1 MATMSN
7 MQFYTR
13 ARLLTGNLTCK
24 LLKPTPTDAP
34 PGVLDMYG
42 LGNTL
47 TSVEEV
53 ELPCLYVP
61 QRISLD
67 RVGGVT
73 ATSPITLILLDEQR
87 QCTLD
92 MRLVFQ
98 GKTYLVLSLRVTPP
112 LSEVQIA
119 PA

>member
-1 MATMSN
+1 MPNVPYYA
-7 MQFYTR
+7 R
-13 ARLLTGNLTCK
+13 ARLLTGNLTCR
-24 LLKPTPTDAP
+24 LLLPTPTEAP
-34 PGVLDMYG
+34 PGVLDVYG

-47 TSVEEV
+47 TSVVEV

-73 ATSPITLILLDEQR
+73 ATSPITLIVLDEQR
-87 QCTLD
+87 QCALE

-112 LSEVQIA
+112 LAEVQIA